1 MEKKLS
7 ILKNRSVIKFTG
19 KDVEFFLNNIL
30 TFDIKAISFDEV
42 NPSALLSPQGKILF
56 DLLVFRLE
64 KQSKENTTVFVECS
78 NPQKNELIKKLQLYK
93 LRQEVEIEETE
104 LIVSVTNQL
113 NEKTNFKKDKR
124 FKDSTLHRAYYFKE
138 ELNRKDHINFSDD
151 LDWYYLKKFLNC
163 VPEGEEEIPSNKF
176 FPFEITMLLNEGVS
190 FNKGCFIGQEVIARV
205 KYKGNAKKKYFPFK
219 ISESTS
225 IDLMQNSKI
234 KNENNTEIGDVIY
247 QKRINKEIYGFALIK
262 TKFIS
267 SKIKSTKFF
276 VNDLS
281 LNLIL

>member
-30 TFDIKAISFDEV
+30 TLDITDISFDEV
-42 NPSALLSPQGKILF
+42 NPSALLSPQGKIIF

-64 KQSKENTTVFVECS
+64 KQSKENPTVFLECS
-78 NPQKNELIKKLQLYK
+78 NSQKNELIKKLQLYK
-93 LRQEVEIEETE
+93 LRQEVQIEETD

-113 NEKTNFKKDKR
+113 NEKINLKKDKR
-124 FKDSTLHRAYYFKE
+124 FKDSTIHRAYYFKE
-138 ELNRKDHINFSDD
+138 EFNRKDHINFSDD

-176 FPFEITMLLNEGVS
+176 FPFEITMLLKEGVS

-225 IDLMQNSKI
+225 IALIQNSKI